1 MGIGIK
7 KKRFF
12 NINIFIVLLIT
23 EILIGIYV
31 HDNFIRPYVGDI
43 LVVILLYFFV
53 RIFILR
59 GIRLMPLYIFAFATM
74 TEILQ
79 YFKLV
84 DLLGL
89 GNNTF
94 FRVLLGSVFDIK
106 DIACYAIG
114 GLLLMGYEK
123 LILKK
128 Q

>member
-12 NINIFIVLLIT
+12 YINIFIVLLIT

-114 GLLLMGYEK
+114 CLLLMEYEK

>member
-31 HDNFIRPYVGDI
+31 HDNFIRPYVGNI

-123 LILKK
+123 LGE
-128 Q
+128 QR

>member
-59 GIRLMPLYIFAFATM
+59 GIKFMPLYIFAFATM

-106 DIACYAIG
+106 DIACYGIG
-114 GLLLMGYEK
+114 CLLLMGYEK
-123 LILKK
+123 LGE
-128 Q
+128 QR